1 SAYRNTLKAEEVSN
15 MVSSFIEDFIFISQ
29 NEATFKLPLLRLL
42 RNYNTE
48 VRNSISSLIKE
59 IAEVSEGISE
69 SENNMINSL
78 NDYL

>member
-1 SAYRNTLKAEEVSN
+1 